1 MSNSNEVKTIV
12 RQPKWKSKV
21 MWSAIIAQLYIIADV
36 VGLWEAIGLEKT
48 IVVTVITAILAILVI
63 VGVFNDSG
71 NAEEW

>member
-36 VGLWEAIGLEKT
+36 VGLWKAIGLEKT